1 MQRTISHYQKAGAA
15 ARKET
20 RDAWLFLLP
29 SFLGFLCFV
38 FIPMA
43 LTVGIS
49 FTKYNV
55 ITPPVWFGVKNWVHL
70 TVDPRFLTTL
80 GNSFKF
86 TILLVPMHMVVS
98 ILLALGVNSL
108 KSKKSVFAFRTV
120 FYFPTL
126 IATSSVAMV
135 WIYIFNK
142 DYGLLNYFLT
152 LFNIAPVTW
161 LKSSFWVYPATMIF
175 SLWKFVGMYFLYFL
189 IGLQG
194 IDRTYL
200 EAADIDGA
208 SRGQKLRH
216 ITLPLL
222 SPTIFFVMITQMIGT
237 LQIFDEPY
245 LLTNGGPGDAS
256 RSISMYIYNTAYNYN
271 SFGYASALSLVLL
284 AIVLVI
290 TLIQFKGSSWVNY
303 DR

>member
-1 MQRTISHYQKAGAA
+1 MQPSLARKTKAGAA
-15 ARKET
+15 ARKDT

-29 SFLGFLCFV
+29 SLFGFLCFV
-38 FIPMA
+38 LVPML

-55 ITPPVWFGVKNWVHL
+55 ITPPTWTGVKNWVHL
-70 TVDPRFLTTL
+70 TTDPRFVTTL

-86 TILLVPMHMVVS
+86 TLLLVPMHMIFS
-98 ILLALGVNSL
+98 ILLALGVNAIR
-108 KSKKSVFAFRTV
+108 SKKAIFAFRTV
-120 FYFPTL
+120 YYFPTL

-135 WIYIFNK
+135 WIYVFNK
-142 DYGLLNYFLT
+142 DFGLLNYFLT
-152 LFNIAPVTW
+152 LFGAQPIAW

-194 IDRTYL
+194 IVRTYL

-208 SRGQKLRH
+208 SRWQKLRR

-271 SFGYASALSLVLL
+271 SFGYASVLSLVLL

>member
-1 MQRTISHYQKAGAA
+1 MQPNVAPAKRASAA
-15 ARKET
+15 ARRET

-29 SFLGFLCFV
+29 SLIGFLCFV
-38 FIPMA
+38 FVPLFIIF
-43 LTVGIS
+43 GIS
-49 FTKYNV
+49 FTKYDV
-55 ITPPVWFGVKNWVHL
+55 ITPAVWNDFKNWIRL
-70 TVDPRFLTTL
+70 TIDKRFVATL
-80 GNSFKF
+80 LNSVKF
-86 TILLVPMHMVVS
+86 TLLLVPMHMIVS
-98 ILLALGVNSL
+98 ILLALGVNAM
-108 KSKKSVFAFRTV
+108 KSRRTVFAFRTIY
-120 FYFPTL
+120 YFPTL

-135 WIYIFNK
+135 WTYIFNK
-142 DYGLLNYFLT
+142 DYGLLNYFLGV
-152 LFNIAPVTW
+152 LGVGPIAW

-175 SLWKFVGMYFLYFL
+175 SLWKFIGMYFLYFL

-208 SRGQKLRH
+208 STWQKLTH
-216 ITLPLL
+216 VTLPLL

-245 LLTNGGPGDAS
+245 MLTNGGPGDAS

-271 SFGYASALSLVLL
+271 NFGYAAAISLVLL

-290 TLIQFKGSSWVNY
+290 TLIQFKGSGWVNY

>member
-1 MQRTISHYQKAGAA
+1 M
-15 ARKET
+15 
-20 RDAWLFLLP
+20 LP
-29 SFLGFLCFV
+29 
-38 FIPMA
+38 
-43 LTVGIS
+43 
-49 FTKYNV
+49 
-55 ITPPVWFGVKNWVHL
+55 
-70 TVDPRFLTTL
+70 D
-80 GNSFKF
+80 
-86 TILLVPMHMVVS
+86 
-98 ILLALGVNSL
+98 
-108 KSKKSVFAFRTV
+108 FRQLHAQGR
-120 FYFPTL
+120 TL